1 MVADQFAGD
10 GSPVV
15 GGRISVAGGD
25 GSSAAGGAGSSV
37 VGGGTSAA
45 SRGVVDGSSAAGDGA
60 SVGGDASGAG
70 GGGDGVSP
78 VLVALGA
85 DGSRDGSR
93 AWSGEL
99 CAVGEDSSGVVSWAE
114 LPSSSSTVPDR
125 SLFSSRFGS
134 CSSPSP
140 SSFEVV
146 ELRLAGGLGRSIS
159 ALLFSS

>member
-1 MVADQFAGD
+1 MRLTILGPRVYLSLRTRIGCILKEKWSLLQAPDRR
-10 GSPVV
+10 SPVV
-15 GGRISVAGGD
+15 GGGISVAGGD

-99 CAVGEDSSGVVSWAE
+99 
-114 LPSSSSTVPDR
+114 
-125 SLFSSRFGS
+125 
-134 CSSPSP
+134 
-140 SSFEVV
+140 
-146 ELRLAGGLGRSIS
+146 
-159 ALLFSS
+159 